1 MKNII
6 FILIIT
12 VITITSCNQQQHKS
26 KENGIQLTNEF
37 LVHEWM
43 LDSLYGSSEFIQD
56 WVYFTPEGEFWR
68 CSHYSESQLI
78 DSLLTFKEDKVFKN
92 GKIVYSITALDSSN
106 ITLKANSEQTYH
118 LKRWNQFDKEDIERF
133 IQTNPTKLLL
143 NGNWELDSSEIS
155 PTRMP
160 SYCNDLMAGTRFDF
174 KAKGILEIYPND
186 SINKCNSY
194 SYRIWK
200 DKISITEY
208 DMVMELKIEKISTD
222 KMVLKSRYI
231 PREIA
236 WTEEVMKAKQEG
248 YNLYFSKK

>member
-1 MKNII
+1 MSYKDLQSSLVITKGGNIKNIR
-6 FILIIT
+6 
-12 VITITSCNQQQHKS
+12 
-26 KENGIQLTNEF
+26 EE
-37 LVHEWM
+37 
-43 LDSLYGSSEFIQD
+43 
-56 WVYFTPEGEFWR
+56 
-68 CSHYSESQLI
+68 
-78 DSLLTFKEDKVFKN
+78 
-92 GKIVYSITALDSSN
+92 
-106 ITLKANSEQTYH
+106 
-118 LKRWNQFDKEDIERF
+118 
-133 IQTNPTKLLL
+133 
-143 NGNWELDSSEIS
+143 
-155 PTRMP
+155 
-160 SYCNDLMAGTRFDF
+160 
-174 KAKGILEIYPND
+174 AKGILEIYPND